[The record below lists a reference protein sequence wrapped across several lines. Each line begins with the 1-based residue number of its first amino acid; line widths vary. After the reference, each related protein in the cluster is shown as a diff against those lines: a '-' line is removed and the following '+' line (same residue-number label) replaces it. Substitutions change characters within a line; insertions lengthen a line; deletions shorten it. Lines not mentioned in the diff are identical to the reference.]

1 MVLSGT
7 LTHMNSPIP
16 FIMQGGEP
24 FFFQGGEIGCLC
36 LHGVTA
42 SPAEVTWL
50 GEYLAEQ
57 GLTVCGPRLAGHG
70 VDPRQLRHLHW
81 QDWYLSALDG
91 YHLLCRHCEQVYV
104 AGLSMGGLL
113 TLALGA
119 SVPVDGLVVMAAP
132 VIFQSPRRL
141 SNARWIKYL
150 RPLLHMPDLSGFEAR
165 LLEAQKRR
173 GEPPI
178 GRVRYD
184 IWATRAVEEL
194 KKLADTVNDLLPK
207 IAAPTLLL
215 YSEADETVALANR
228 DHIRS
233 RLGSTLVETHTFQK
247 SSHILTQDI
256 EYQDVLQ
263 RAGKF
268 IMKVSEA
275 VMHFQ
280 A

>member
-1 MVLSGT
+1 
-7 LTHMNSPIP
+7 
-16 FIMQGGEP
+16 MQGAEP
-24 FFFQGGEIGCLC
+24 FFFPGGEIGCLC

-50 GEYLAEQ
+50 GRYLSEQ
-57 GLTVCGPRLAGHG
+57 GLSVYGPRLAGHG
-70 VDPRQLRHLHW
+70 VHPQQLRHLRW

-91 YHLLCRHCEQVYV
+91 YHLLRERCEQVYV

-113 TLALGA
+113 TLVLGA

-132 VIFQSPRRL
+132 VIFQNPRRL
-141 SNARWIKYL
+141 AMARWLKYL
-150 RPLLHMPDLSGFEAR
+150 RPILHMPDTSGFEAR

-184 IWATRAVEEL
+184 DWATQAIEEL
-194 KKLADTVNDLLPK
+194 KKLADTANALLPQ
-207 IAAPTLLL
+207 ITIPTLLL
-215 YSEADETVALANR
+215 YSEADSTVALANR
-228 DHIRS
+228 DHIRA

-247 SSHILTQDI
+247 SGHILTQDI
-256 EYQDVLQ
+256 EYQQVLE

-268 IMKVSEA
+268 ILKISVN
-275 VMHFQ
+275 
-280 A
+280 